1 MRRNAW
7 MAAVAVAVVGL
18 LVAPLAFG
26 SNMGFKL
33 ERNLDLVPG
42 GLSYYSMSFPFYR
55 SFADLWD
62 NQSVPP
68 GLGQDAL
75 VMSDD
80 VLADWFSGGDGDCSN
95 YPNECN
101 GSISLL
107 RFINDPAAGADFN
120 KWVGQTVTYNQFTDA
135 VQISGTAFD
144 IDNAADPGKGYLVQ
158 IPSGTLFP
166 IVIVG
171 SHNPDVVDF
180 VMTFETGALN
190 KHPFSLPYHT
200 TFSDSQQ
207 LLDGIPPPDFENG
220 ISLLR
225 FINDPADGQF
235 NQWVGQTVRQDPFG
249 PGKLWV
255 GTSFPLVPGD
265 GYLFVLN
272 GEPPNTTAAV
282 PLPHY

>member
-7 MAAVAVAVVGL
+7 MAAFAVAVIGM

-42 GLSYYSMSFPFYR
+42 GLSYYVMSFPFYR
-55 SFADLWD
+55 SVQDLYHSGND
-62 NQSVPP
+62 DFGSD
-68 GLGQDAL
+68 GS

-80 VLADWFSGGDGDCSN
+80 VLADWFTNGDGSCDGGW
-95 YPNECN
+95 ECD

-107 RFINDPAAGADFN
+107 RFVNDPQAGGDFN
-120 KWVGQTVTYNQFTDA
+120 KWVGQTIAWNTFLNKPQV
-135 VQISGTAFD
+135 SGTPFD
-144 IDNAADPGKGYLVQ
+144 IDNAGDPGKGYLVQ
-158 IPSGTLFP
+158 IPSGTSFP
-166 IVIVG
+166 VVIVG
-171 SHNPDVVDF
+171 SHNPSVTEF
-180 VMTFETGALN
+180 VMTFENGALN

-200 TFSDSQQ
+200 TFTDSQQ
-207 LLDGIPPPDFENG
+207 LLDAIPAPDFENG

-235 NQWVGQTVRQDPFG
+235 NQWVGQTVVWNTFLQEKQFS
-249 PGKLWV
+249 
-255 GTSFPLVPGD
+255 GTPFPLVPGD
-265 GYLFVLN
+265 GYLFILN
-272 GEPPNTTAAV
+272 AEPANTTASV

>member
-1 MRRNAW
+1 

-42 GLSYYSMSFPFYR
+42 GLSYYVMSFPYYR
-55 SFADLWD
+55 SFADGWD
-62 NQSVPP
+62 TMANDF
-68 GLGQDAL
+68 GQDTN

-80 VLADWFSGGDGDCSN
+80 VLADWFTGGDGTCDGGW
-95 YPNECN
+95 ECD

-107 RFINDPAAGADFN
+107 RFVNDPAAGGDFN
-120 KWVGQTVTYNQFTDA
+120 QWVGQTIAFNQVTQEL
-135 VQISGTAFD
+135 QMSGTAFD
-144 IDNAADPGKGYLVQ
+144 ITNAADPGKGYLVQ
-158 IPSGTLFP
+158 IPSGTSFP
-166 IVIVG
+166 VVIVG
-171 SHNPDVVDF
+171 SHNPSVTEF
-180 VMTFETGALN
+180 IMTFENGALN

-200 TFSDSQQ
+200 TFTDSQQ
-207 LLDGIPPPDFENG
+207 LLDTIPDPDFRSG
-220 ISLLR
+220 VSLLR

-235 NQWVGQTVRQDPFG
+235 NQWVGQTVAWNDFTQQKVFSGNPF
-249 PGKLWV
+249 PM
-255 GTSFPLVPGD
+255 VPGD

-272 GEPPNTTAAV
+272 GEPPNTTAVV

>member
-55 SFADLWD
+55 SFGDLWD
-62 NQSVPP
+62 SGANDFGS
-68 GLGQDAL
+68 DAA

-80 VLADWFSGGDGDCSN
+80 VLADWFTGGDGTCDGGW
-95 YPNECN
+95 ECD

-107 RFINDPAAGADFN
+107 RFVNDPGTDLN
-120 KWVGQTVTYNQFTDA
+120 KWVGQTIAYNVFQQKA
-135 VQISGTAFD
+135 VMSGTAFD
-144 IDNAADPGKGYLVQ
+144 IDNAADPGKGFLVQ
-158 IPSGTLFP
+158 IPSGTQFP
-166 IVIVG
+166 VVIVG
-171 SHNPDVVDF
+171 SHNPDETDF
-180 VMTFETGALN
+180 VMTFMTGALN

-200 TFSDSQQ
+200 TYSDSEQ
-207 LLDGIPPPDFENG
+207 LLDGIPDPDFKKG

-235 NQWVGQTVRQDPFG
+235 NQWVGQTVAWNDFTME
-249 PGKLWV
+249 KV
-255 GTSFPLVPGD
+255 FSGTPFPLVPGD

-272 GEPPNTTAAV
+272 AEPENVAAAV